1 VNAALV
7 AFALLFVA
15 TQAPSAGQT
24 SKNASLKVDRLCG
37 TLARVNRAYDKHDPH
52 VIVEEKR
59 DPLAGVTLRLYP
71 RRKTSACCDGSAF
84 VEEIVTG
91 RRGQF
96 MFKKDV
102 EAGDYWLA
110 AETSGKEYKLEL
122 LYEPMKAATD
132 KCADFEYQVSET
144 GEFSLAVKVVVD

>member
-1 VNAALV
+1 MN
-7 AFALLFVA
+7 FALISLTLVFVA
-15 TQAPSAGQT
+15 TQAPSAEQT

-37 TLARVNRAYDKHDPH
+37 TLARVDRVYDKHDPH

-59 DPLAGVTLRLYP
+59 DALVGVTLRLYP
-71 RRKTSACCDGSAF
+71 RRKASACCDGSSF

-96 MFKKDV
+96 AFKKDV
-102 EAGDYWLA
+102 GAGDYWLV

-122 LYEPMKAATD
+122 LYEPTKAATD
-132 KCADFEYQVSET
+132 KCSDFEYQVNET
-144 GEFSLAVKVVVD
+144 GEFSLAVKVVLD